1 MLHLASAALAM
12 QLLRLRRKLAALMTA
27 AKTVDKNALLVDAL
41 RWLDAWTSCLAAIAL
56 VSSCLLVRCCSL
68 SREEPSGETRLKIFA
83 LGRMDRR
90 EESCKIVRV
99 RQLDD
104 DLHQSSSHN
113 RP

>member
-1 MLHLASAALAM
+1 MLHLASTALAM
-12 QLLRLRRKLAALMTA
+12 QCGFVPEAAALMAPTE
-27 AKTVDKNALLVDAL
+27 TVDKNALLVDAL
-41 RWLDAWTSCLAAIAL
+41 CRVTRGRAALLQLLWSPA
-56 VSSCLLVRCCSL
+56 VLVRCCSL

-90 EESCKIVRV
+90 EESYKIVRV

-104 DLHQSSSHN
+104 DLHQTSSHN